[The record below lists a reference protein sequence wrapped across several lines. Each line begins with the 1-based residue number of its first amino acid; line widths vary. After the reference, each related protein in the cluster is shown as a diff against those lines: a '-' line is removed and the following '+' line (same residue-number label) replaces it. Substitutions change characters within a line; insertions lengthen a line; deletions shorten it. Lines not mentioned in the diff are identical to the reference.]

1 MAIIAA
7 TVLVG
12 GWWLSLDALARM
24 RPKYVSMVPSTA
36 LSLLVL
42 GGAMLWRLAVES
54 TVGRARIL
62 LNTLAAIVILVAA
75 GDLVLILTGTAG
87 SIDALIQP
95 DNSAWSASIK
105 APAAAISLLLG
116 VACLLTI
123 DCGSRG
129 ECAVFVWCATGGL
142 LAAMSAVVGYLFDA
156 AALSA
161 VSVFTAMALDTGV
174 AFLLLFAA
182 LLLMRSDTGW
192 LGVLL
197 ASEVGSAG
205 ARRLLP
211 LLVAAPL
218 TLCFAALLLTD
229 AGVLTANF
237 RLSLTAV
244 AMVAA
249 LVTSA
254 VWTAGTVNA
263 RERDLIRTTHQ
274 LWSTLR
280 QRDHLL
286 QELNHRVRNNLQ
298 QINSLL
304 QLEASRM
311 ADTGATN
318 ALRATIRRV
327 TALGA
332 VHRLLLSSD
341 VPSRVPADVFLKD
354 VASNVTSYLR
364 PEIGQL
370 TIETESDDLTIPVDL
385 AGVLGLLVNE
395 LVTRTVQSPPPS
407 GWFGSLR
414 LKLVTRNTNEL
425 VMTLVHAGDGEA
437 SLRQHRVGGATS
449 DRIIY
454 GLIGQLDAT
463 VTPIGH
469 EGMAGVEIA
478 IPTERYI
485 EDDNR

>member
-1 MAIIAA
+1 MAIIAV

-24 RPKYVSMVPSTA
+24 RPKYVSMLPSTA

-42 GGAMLWRLAVES
+42 GGAMLWRLAVEK
-54 TVGRARIL
+54 TGGRARIL
-62 LNTLAAIVILVAA
+62 LNTLAAIVVLIAA

-87 SIDALIQP
+87 SIDALIP
-95 DNSAWSASIK
+95 AHSLGSAAIK

-116 VACLLTI
+116 VACLFTI

-129 ECAVFVWCATGGL
+129 ERVVFVWCATGGL

-161 VSVFTAMALDTGV
+161 VSVFTAMALGTGV

-192 LGVLL
+192 VGVLL

-211 LLVAAPL
+211 LLVATPL

-229 AGVLTANF
+229 AGILTANF
-237 RLSLTAV
+237 RLSLAAV

-249 LVTSA
+249 LVASA

-263 RERDLIRTTHQ
+263 RERDLIRTTQQ

-286 QELNHRVRNNLQ
+286 QEINHRVRNNLQ

-385 AGVLGLLVNE
+385 AAVLGLLVNE

-407 GWFGSLR
+407 GWYGSLR
-414 LKLVTRNTNEL
+414 LKLVTRTANEL

-478 IPTERYI
+478 IPTGRYI
-485 EDDNR
+485 EDGDR